1 MSSRADEYSSPS
13 SSSLQR
19 DQNNINNSNR
29 VEPRFFGHP
38 SIYQNAT
45 TQKKDTT
52 ASLPTENPYWSN
64 PPPPYSPPPNEPES
78 SGCSVSMD
86 PSAPPLEPSF
96 TPHIQHSTPQTQAP
110 TSQSSATSNYPP
122 LSYQNQ
128 QQQTENYPPQGYS
141 QYGAVNQRQHPFVNP
156 NITTSDANLPVVSNW
171 PWIAPPN
178 GGGYPLPLPQQP
190 QQSQPQSYCNPAKK
204 QKNCFETFLKYVFYF
219 FCICLVIRLIGL
231 LSGGVSYA
239 DSCSHGFIWRSLP
252 EQFEFSNNGLRIR
265 VIGGNLSGGR
275 ITLKKMSKADSWDS
289 ASTGLVKSTALV
301 SPASLADNLDLNYSL
316 THIDNGSTTLDI
328 YIPHDLSSRACVSLN
343 AVVYLPDTLK
353 FISLDVQNTHID
365 SNEQAVNIETLSLWT
380 TNSAIELGPRWVG
393 KVMELKTTNA
403 HIEINQA
410 IENADAVILATTNG
424 GIRFRQPI
432 RGITD
437 VIAAKTT
444 NSGIDADTLLE
455 APAVQLMTTN
465 GHVNVEDIRADR
477 AELKTTNGRIGL
489 SHANI
494 SQVVNA
500 QTTNGALALHVN
512 AGNRAEVIARTTN
525 SQVSL
530 SMPADHEGRFEI
542 ETSRTNKIEFVDPLG
557 WSQLI
562 YNKGYLAGARYNPA
576 SDKKPNTGHLQI
588 KTSNANVH
596 VHYANS
602 DN

>member
-1 MSSRADEYSSPS
+1 MSSRPDEHSSLP

-19 DQNNINNSNR
+19 SQSNDNT

-38 SIYQNAT
+38 SIYENAAS
-45 TQKKDTT
+45 QKKSTVNPP
-52 ASLPTENPYWSN
+52 PTENPYWAN

-78 SGCSVSMD
+78 SGSSTAID
-86 PSAPPLEPSF
+86 PSAPPLESPF
-96 TPHIQHSTPQTQAP
+96 TPHMQHSIPQTQTS
-110 TSQSSATSNYPP
+110 TSQSPAVNNYPP

-128 QQQTENYPPQGYS
+128 QQQNQSYPPQGYT

-156 NITTSDANLPVVSNW
+156 NITTSDANPPMVSEW
-171 PWIAPPN
+171 PWIAPPS
-178 GGGYPLPLPQQP
+178 GRGYPLPPPQQQQLPQQP
-190 QQSQPQSYCNPAKK
+190 FYSSVRK
-204 QKNCFETFLKYVFYF
+204 QKSCFETCFKYVFYF

-265 VIGGNLSGGR
+265 VVGGNLSGGH
-275 ITLKKMSKADSWDS
+275 ITLKKMSIADNKDS

-301 SPASLADNLDLNYSL
+301 SPASLADNPDLNYSL

-328 YIPHDLSSRACVSLN
+328 YIPHDLSSRACVSFN
-343 AVVYLPDTLK
+343 AVIYLPDTLK

-380 TNSAIELGPRWVG
+380 TNSAIELGPKWVG
-393 KVMELKTTNA
+393 KVMDLKTTNA
-403 HIEINQA
+403 HIEINQS
-410 IENADAVILATTNG
+410 IENAEAVIVATSNG

-432 RGITD
+432 TAIAD
-437 VIAAKTT
+437 VIAAQTT
-444 NSGIDADTLLE
+444 NSGIDIDAFLE

-465 GHVNVEDIRADR
+465 GHVNVENIRADR
-477 AELKTTNGRIGL
+477 AEFKTTNGRIDL

-500 QTTNGALALHVN
+500 QTTNGAVALHVD
-512 AGNRAEVIARTTN
+512 AGSHAEVIARTTN

-530 SMPADHEGRFEI
+530 RMPVDHEGRIEI
-542 ETSRTNKIEFVDPLG
+542 ESSRTSKIEFVDPLG
-557 WSQLI
+557 WSQLV
-562 YNKGYLAGARYNPA
+562 YNKGYLSGARYNPA
-576 SDKKPNTGHLQI
+576 SDKKPDTGHLQI

-596 VHYANS
+596 VHYADS